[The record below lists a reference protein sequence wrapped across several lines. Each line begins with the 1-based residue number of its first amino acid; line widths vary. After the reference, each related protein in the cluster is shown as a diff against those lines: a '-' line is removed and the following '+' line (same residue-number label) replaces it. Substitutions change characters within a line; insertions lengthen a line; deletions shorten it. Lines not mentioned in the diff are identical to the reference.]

1 MAVPATTWL
10 AGMRITAER
19 LAARDDQKGVALVTW
34 TSGTAGQWV
43 EVAVTFPVPYP
54 SAPSVVQVLPLT
66 SIPAVG
72 GSTTLMWGASG
83 VSATGFYLRAFR
95 STAISNQQF
104 GWQSW
109 F

>member
-1 MAVPATTWL
+1 MGVPATKWL

-19 LAARDDQKGVALVTW
+19 LAARDDQSGIALVTW

-43 EVAVTFPVPYP
+43 EVSVTFPLPYP
-54 SAPSVVQVLPLT
+54 SAPTVVQVTPQS

-83 VSATGFYLRAFR
+83 VSATGFTLRAFR

-104 GWQSW
+104 GWSAR